1 MIIVNN
7 FLYILFERVIWEKL
21 IRCEIRGE
29 NMKYFIGYVWW
40 YDNKVNCVNSFI
52 IFCIIGNENIR

>member
-1 MIIVNN
+1 M
-7 FLYILFERVIWEKL
+7 FERVIWEKL

-40 YDNKVNCVNSFI
+40 YDNKVNGVNSFI
-52 IFCIIGNENIR
+52 IFCIIGNENLR